1 VVHESRFWEKNGD
14 LFVSSIPGTAGMSQ
28 VHPRGIVRSGLD
40 AAFEADEA
48 RKSNLILRARL
59 LRDQQDDEQASQH
72 FAEAAEIETSLGD
85 RCEEHGLLEKSFI
98 HRFSAASCWAHA
110 GNFYQAITIC
120 DELLARE
127 LPQRLRRDV
136 QDFAG
141 ILRSRR
147 ARLYAQLML
156 VGANE

>member
-1 VVHESRFWEKNGD
+1 
-14 LFVSSIPGTAGMSQ
+14 MSQ
-28 VHPRGIVRSGLD
+28 VSPRGIDRSGLD
-40 AAFEADEA
+40 AAFEAEEA
-48 RKSNLILRARL
+48 RKSNLILRARM

-72 FAEAAEIETSLGD
+72 FAEAAELEAGLSD
-85 RCEEHGLLEKSFI
+85 RCEERGLVQKSLI

-127 LPQRLRRDV
+127 LPQRLRRDIE
-136 QDFAG
+136 DFAKT
-141 ILRSRR
+141 LRSRR
-147 ARLYAQLML
+147 ARLYAQLTL

>member
-1 VVHESRFWEKNGD
+1 
-14 LFVSSIPGTAGMSQ
+14 MSQ
-28 VHPRGIVRSGLD
+28 VPPRGIVRSGLD
-40 AAFEADEA
+40 AAFEADET

-72 FAEAAEIETSLGD
+72 FAEAAEIEASLSD
-85 RCEEHGLLEKSFI
+85 RCAELGLVQKALI

-110 GNFYQAITIC
+110 GNFYQAIAIC
-120 DELLARE
+120 DELLTRE

-136 QDFAG
+136 EDFAG

-147 ARLYAQLML
+147 ARLYAQLSL
-156 VGANE
+156 VGASE

>member
-1 VVHESRFWEKNGD
+1 
-14 LFVSSIPGTAGMSQ
+14 MSQ
-28 VHPRGIVRSGLD
+28 ASPRGIVRSGLD

-48 RKSNLILRARL
+48 RKSNLILRARM
-59 LRDQQDDEQASQH
+59 LRDQQDDEGASQH
-72 FAEAAEIETSLGD
+72 FAEAAEIEASLCD
-85 RCEEHGLLEKSFI
+85 RCEEHGLVQKSII
-98 HRFSAASCWAHA
+98 HRFSAASCWAQA

-127 LPQRLRRDV
+127 LPERLRRDIKE
-136 QDFAG
+136 FAE

-147 ARLYAQLML
+147 ARLYAQLTL

>member
-1 VVHESRFWEKNGD
+1 
-14 LFVSSIPGTAGMSQ
+14 MSQ
-28 VHPRGIVRSGLD
+28 ASPRGIVRSGLD

-48 RKSNLILRARL
+48 RKSNLILRARM
-59 LRDQQDDEQASQH
+59 LRDQQDDEGASQH
-72 FAEAAEIETSLGD
+72 FAGAAEIEASLCD
-85 RCEEHGLLEKSFI
+85 RCEEHGFVQKSII

-127 LPQRLRRDV
+127 LPECLRRDI
-136 QDFAG
+136 QEFAE

-147 ARLYAQLML
+147 ARLYAQLTL

>member
-1 VVHESRFWEKNGD
+1 MNQTS
-14 LFVSSIPGTAGMSQ
+14 
-28 VHPRGIVRSGLD
+28 PRGIVRSGLD

-48 RKSNLILRARL
+48 RKSNLILRARV
-59 LRDQQDDEQASQH
+59 LRDQQDDEGASQH
-72 FAEAAEIETSLGD
+72 FAEAAEIEASLGD
-85 RCEEHGLLEKSFI
+85 RCDELGLVQKSLI

-110 GNFYQAITIC
+110 GNFHQAITMC

-127 LPQRLRRDV
+127 LPERLRRDI
-136 QDFAG
+136 QEFAE

-147 ARLYAQLML
+147 ARLYAQLSL

>member
-1 VVHESRFWEKNGD
+1 
-14 LFVSSIPGTAGMSQ
+14 MSQ
-28 VHPRGIVRSGLD
+28 GSPRGIARSGLD

-48 RKSNLILRARL
+48 RKSNLILRARM

-72 FAEAAEIETSLGD
+72 FAEAAEIEASLSD
-85 RCEEHGLLEKSFI
+85 RCEEHGLVLKSLV

-110 GNFYQAITIC
+110 GNLYQAVTIC

-127 LPQRLRRDV
+127 LPERLRRDIE
-136 QDFAG
+136 DFAET
-141 ILRSRR
+141 LRSRR
-147 ARLYAQLML
+147 ARLYAQLRL